1 MKKTLKT
8 LFLLMVI
15 FTLQSCKEEV
25 PCKGK
30 TTTYTLPDGYT
41 RTIEEPCFEN
51 Y

>member
-30 TTTYTLPDGYT
+30 TTTYTLPDGST